1 MRQNLS
7 AAAWRF
13 GVFAAVCLLGAF
25 ALVMVFAQLRVQG
38 VGEKSYKAVFSTV
51 SGLAGGN
58 FVRIAGVEV
67 GKVKDITINN
77 EGNAVV
83 EFAVDDS
90 VVLSDGSKAYVRYDN
105 PIGGRFLELADGP
118 GEGKRLPPD
127 GTIPVDRT
135 RPALDLDA
143 VIGGFRPLFRALSP
157 DQVNALSGDLI
168 QAFQGQGATINS
180 LLTQTAAFTN
190 TIADRDTLINEVV
203 TNLNVVLGTLGG
215 QSDQLAKTVDS
226 LSTLI
231 GGLAARKTD
240 IANSIGYSDAAAATV
255 ADLLQ
260 QVRPPLRNTIVQT
273 DRAAGIA
280 VADHDY
286 LDDLLNTLPDAYQKL
301 SRQGLYGDFFSFY
314 LCDLLLKLPG
324 KGGEPV
330 YVKVA
335 GQSTGRCAPK

>member
-1 MRQNLS
+1 MRDNLR
-7 AAAWRF
+7 ATVWRLA
-13 GVFAAVCLLGAF
+13 VFVGFCLVGAL
-25 ALVMVFAQLRVQG
+25 ALVMVFAQLRVEG
-38 VGEKSYKAVFSTV
+38 GEKSYKAVFTTV
-51 SGLAGGN
+51 SGLSGGN

-67 GKVKDITINN
+67 GKVKHISINN
-77 EGNAVV
+77 DGNAVV
-83 EFAVDDS
+83 EFGIDDS
-90 VVLSDGSKAYVRYDN
+90 VVLTDGSKAYVRYDN
-105 PIGGRFLELADGP
+105 PIGGRFLELEDGP
-118 GEGKRLPPD
+118 GAGKVLQA
-127 GTIPVDRT
+127 GATIPLDRT

-157 DQVNALSGDLI
+157 DQVNTLSSELI

-180 LLTQTAAFTN
+180 LLSETAAFTN
-190 TIADRDTLINEVV
+190 TLADRDTLIGEVIV
-203 TNLNVVLGTLGG
+203 NLNTVLGTLGG

-226 LSTLI
+226 LSTLM

-240 IANSIGYSDAAAATV
+240 IANSIGYSNAAAATV
-255 ADLLQ
+255 ADLLDQ
-260 QVRPPLRNTIVQT
+260 TRPAIHNTVVQT

-301 SRQGLYGDFFSFY
+301 GRQGLYGDFFSFY

-324 KGGEPV
+324 KGGQPV
-330 YVKVA
+330 YVKLA

>member
-1 MRQNLS
+1 MRDNLR
-7 AAAWRF
+7 ATVWRLA
-13 GVFAAVCLLGAF
+13 VFVGFCLVGAL
-25 ALVMVFAQLRVQG
+25 ALVMVFAQLRVEG
-38 VGEKSYKAVFSTV
+38 GEKSYKAVFTTV
-51 SGLAGGN
+51 SGLSGGN

-67 GKVKDITINN
+67 GKVKHISINN
-77 EGNAVV
+77 DGNAVV
-83 EFAVDDS
+83 EFGIDDS

-105 PIGGRFLELADGP
+105 PIGGRFLELEDGP
-118 GEGKRLPPD
+118 GAGKVLQA
-127 GTIPVDRT
+127 GATIPLDRT

-157 DQVNALSGDLI
+157 DQVNTLSGELI

-180 LLTQTAAFTN
+180 LLSETAAFTN
-190 TIADRDTLINEVV
+190 TLADRDTLIGEVIV
-203 TNLNVVLGTLGG
+203 NLNTVLGTLGG

-226 LSTLI
+226 LSTLM

-240 IANSIGYSDAAAATV
+240 IANSIGYSNAAAATV
-255 ADLLQ
+255 ADLLEQ
-260 QVRPPLRNTIVQT
+260 TRPAIHNTVVQT

-301 SRQGLYGDFFSFY
+301 GRQGLYGDFFSFY
-314 LCDLLLKLPG
+314 LCDLLVKLPG
-324 KGGEPV
+324 KGGQPV
-330 YVKVA
+330 YVKLA

>member
-1 MRQNLS
+1 MRQNLKS
-7 AAAWRF
+7 TVWRLA
-13 GVFAAVCLLGAF
+13 VFVTVCLMGAF
-25 ALVMVFAQLRVQG
+25 ALVMVFAQLRVEG
-38 VGEKSYKAVFSTV
+38 GEKTYKAVFTTV
-51 SGLAGGN
+51 SGLSGGN

-67 GKVKDITINN
+67 GKVEHITIDKD
-77 EGNAVV
+77 GNAEV

-90 VVLSDGSKAYVRYDN
+90 VVLTDGSKAFVRYDN
-105 PIGGRFLELADGP
+105 PIGGRFLELADGS
-118 GEGKRLPPD
+118 GEGRRLPA
-127 GTIPVDRT
+127 GATIPLDRT

-157 DQVNALSGDLI
+157 DQVNTLSSELI
-168 QAFQGQGATINS
+168 QAFQGQGNTINS
-180 LLTQTAAFTN
+180 LLSQTAAFTN
-190 TIADRDTLINEVV
+190 TIADRDTLIRDVIG
-203 TNLNVVLGTLGG
+203 NLNVVLGTLGG

-226 LSTLI
+226 LSTLV

-240 IANSIGYSDAAAATV
+240 IANSIGYSNAAAATV

-260 QVRPPLRNTIVQT
+260 QTRPPLHDVVVQT

-280 VADHDY
+280 MADHDF

-301 SRQGLYGDFFSFY
+301 GRQGLYGDYFSFY

-324 KGGEPV
+324 KGGQPV